1 MSETK
6 RTLEVLASPWG
17 LSGSECEDRFC
28 VVIDVLR
35 ATTTIAYALDAGA
48 RAVIPVE
55 SVEEALR
62 LSQSLDEE
70 STLVCGEQNSVRV
83 EGFDLGNSPA
93 EITPLGVNDKT
104 LVLSTTNGARALAKL
119 TGAKECVAAA
129 FVNLAAC
136 ARRAAPEQHITIV
149 CAASGPS
156 FSLEDFACAGNLV
169 AEISRLAPGTHTL
182 DDGARTALA
191 VHDRREG
198 SLEDF
203 LAATDHG
210 RFLES
215 LGFAEDLALAARSDR
230 FAVVPTLRG
239 GRIVPEAEPVA

>member
-1 MSETK
+1 VSESD
-6 RTLEVLASPWG
+6 RTLEVLATPWG
-17 LSGSECEDRFC
+17 LSGSDCEDRFC

-35 ATTTIAYALDAGA
+35 ACTTIAYALDAGA

-93 EITPLGVNDKT
+93 EITPLAVADKT

-119 TGAKECVAAA
+119 GGAKECVAAS
-129 FVNLAAC
+129 FVNLTAC
-136 ARRAAPEQHITIV
+136 ARRAAGEDQITIV

-156 FSLEDFACAGNLV
+156 FALEDFACAGNLV
-169 AEISRLAPGTHTL
+169 AEISRLAPGRHVL

-191 VHDRREG
+191 THERRDG
-198 SLEDF
+198 SLREF
-203 LAATDHG
+203 LTATDHG
-210 RFLES
+210 RFLQS
-215 LGFAEDLALAARSDR
+215 LGCAEDLALAAHSDR

>member
-1 MSETK
+1 MSEPD
-6 RTLEVLASPWG
+6 RTLEVLATPWG
-17 LSGSECEDRFC
+17 LSGSDCEDRFC

-35 ATTTIAYALDAGA
+35 ACTTIAYALDAGA
-48 RAVIPVE
+48 RAVIPVA

-62 LSQSLDEE
+62 LSQSLDED
-70 STLVCGEQNSVRV
+70 STLICGEQRSIRV

-93 EITPLGVNDKT
+93 EITPLAVNDKT

-119 TGAKECVAAA
+119 GGAKECVAAS
-129 FVNLAAC
+129 FVNLSAC
-136 ARRAAPEQHITIV
+136 ARRAAAEDHITIV

-156 FSLEDFACAGNLV
+156 FALEDFACAGNLV
-169 AEISRLAPGTHTL
+169 AEIVKRAPEAHVL

-191 VHDRREG
+191 TYERREG
-198 SLEDF
+198 SLREF

-215 LGFAEDLALAARSDR
+215 LGFGEDLVLAAASDR

-239 GRIVPEAEPVA
+239 GRIVPEAESVA